1 MNNLEK
7 ILEMW
12 KKDSLID
19 EMRLDE
25 SSRDSAKLHSKY
37 LELYSVNKMKLKK
50 LELDF
55 KVILR
60 DKFMH
65 YNGKLSQEELSSKGW
80 SPDPLNGLTVLRAIW
95 INGTIQIH

>member
-55 KVILR
+55 KVLIR
-60 DKFMH
+60 AT
-65 YNGKLSQEELSSKGW
+65 SQI
-80 SPDPLNGLTVLRAIW
+80 T
-95 INGTIQIH
+95 